1 MATANASPASV
12 PATRRAEAIGHVC
25 STARRAANAESQS
38 NLRIAISLP
47 YAPAR
52 VSYVFSRLW
61 CVVNQPEVLDGAFW
75 TDTLVLIVSQ
85 RLAGCRLGKSEL
97 WNGLWGQMRNYLP
110 RQGPLSRFLS
120 KSLRGP
126 GSAERRLC
134 IVRAQSSYRS
144 PPRAATR
151 LIIRSPRRRAAEST
165 GVWQDRAPWRS

>member
-12 PATRRAEAIGHVC
+12 PATRRVEAIGHVC

-38 NLRIAISLP
+38 NLRIAMHLP

-52 VSYVFSRLW
+52 VSYLFSRRW
-61 CVVNQPEVLDGAFW
+61 RVVNQPEVLEGAFW

-144 PPRAATR
+144 PPRAAAR
-151 LIIRSPRRRAAEST
+151 LFIR
-165 GVWQDRAPWRS
+165 